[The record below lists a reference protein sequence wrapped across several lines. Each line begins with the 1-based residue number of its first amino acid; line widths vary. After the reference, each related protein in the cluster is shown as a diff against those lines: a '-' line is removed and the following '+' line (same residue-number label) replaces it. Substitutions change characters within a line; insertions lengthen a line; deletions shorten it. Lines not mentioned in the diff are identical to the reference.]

1 MVIYGSHPDGSEIR
15 HKQGCVER
23 TRVHYAE
30 RQGEVFVQKLEEAH
44 GYAQE
49 PRRSYELCRQFVH
62 GCFFRGAVAL
72 FDNFVELAADSEYII
87 VQVKIHFVYRAVPLV
102 LSKSHKR
109 NTEMIARVYPLV
121 HNKPVEVRI
130 L

>member
-1 MVIYGSHPDGSEIR
+1 SVSPPPSPRSAVLPSSTLFRTHPDGSEIR
-15 HKQGCVER
+15 HKRGCVER

-62 GCFFRGAVAL
+62 GCFFRGAEIGRAHVCTPVTFRARL
-72 FDNFVELAADSEYII
+72 QSE
-87 VQVKIHFVYRAVPLV
+87 A
-102 LSKSHKR
+102 
-109 NTEMIARVYPLV
+109 
-121 HNKPVEVRI
+121 
-130 L
+130 